1 MEATDA
7 YQVGSSTGS
16 AKIQFTSDYL
26 SDLNSERYT
35 VFIGNY
41 DSGTGNGSVPA
52 STYGLGISV
61 LKKDWQDTIRKGQMH
76 GLSIVTRGGFHGV
89 DEDGDYSGTPGD
101 SAAIVTNSVVSD
113 VDSYVAGVEG
123 VAFCLP
129 NGTWPPAPE
138 AVGIRYQIAGI
149 AKNKG
154 IGHGYLAV
162 AELGQP
168 DAAFYAGDG
177 GGKWKYFLKF
187 SPNIGSPFEA
197 FIVNHAGHIVMN
209 NGPSAASPNKTKT
222 IRVESDGSL
231 GIVNSANTAVVFK
244 IDDNGNIRLPTGAGV
259 YIGSTK
265 VL

>member
-1 MEATDA
+1 MEPTDA

-16 AKIQFTSDYL
+16 AKVLFTSDYL
-26 SDLNSERYT
+26 SDLNCERYT

-52 STYGLGISV
+52 STYGLGVSA
-61 LKKDWQDTIRKGQMH
+61 LKKDWEGTTRKGQMH
-76 GLSIVTRGGFHGV
+76 GISIVTRGGFHGV

-113 VDSYVAGVEG
+113 ADSYVAGAEG
-123 VAFCLP
+123 VAYYAP
-129 NGTWPPAPE
+129 NGGFGPG

-154 IGHGYLAV
+154 FAHGYLAIAEIGQSQV
-162 AELGQP
+162 AFLAGNTPGSSWERAIQYSP
-168 DAAFYAGDG
+168 DLG
-177 GGKWKYFLKF
+177 GGGYD
-187 SPNIGSPFEA
+187 A
-197 FIVNHAGHIVMN
+197 FVVNKSGHIVMS
-209 NGPSAASPNKTKT
+209 NGPSAVAPNTKKT

-231 GIVNSANTAVVFK
+231 GIVNSANTAVIFSL
-244 IDDNGNIRLPTGAGV
+244 DDQGNIHLPAGAGV
-259 YIGSTK
+259 YIGGTK